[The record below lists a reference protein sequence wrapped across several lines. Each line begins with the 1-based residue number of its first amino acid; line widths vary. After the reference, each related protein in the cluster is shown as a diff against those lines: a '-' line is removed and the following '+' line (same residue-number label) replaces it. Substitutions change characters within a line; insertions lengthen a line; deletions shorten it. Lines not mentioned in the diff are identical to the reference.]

1 MNVKVCL
8 RNGMFDRISV
18 GGPRGLLKHALPA
31 LGRAQY
37 VVANPPWGA
46 VDSPATRSARRGR
59 NVSSRLTGADGRT
72 ARPPGGKIA
81 GPRSAHDRPASREGP
96 RKSGSPRGDH
106 RRDAAG
112 TRRLT
117 GGLCGGTRTLFI
129 CGRERRGGG
138 AVVSARSR
146 LEGDHGRG
154 RSRPLVRGDRRVAA
168 RPGARGAGREE
179 APAGYA
185 PLFLDPRR
193 YLEGHYDAQRFPF
206 FGIRSR
212 PGSSGTNNAPVV
224 THVRPWAEAAGIR
237 VGDQI
242 LAVDGDPVPPSPLS
256 FAPLYPLVH
265 RYVAG
270 GRVTLRLKREEKTL
284 DASLRLLDWREAADA
299 TGADVGPP
307 PGFENN

>member
-18 GGPRGLLKHALPA
+18 GGPRVLLKHALPA

-154 RSRPLVRGDRRVAA
+154 RSRPLVRGDRRLAA
-168 RPGARGAGREE
+168 RPGARRAVLDPEHKPRGYGVRVRGGGPAAARGDAWSVHGPALRLGTRRGRGRNPAAHHGPAGAGRPEV
-179 APAGYA
+179 G
-185 PLFLDPRR
+185 RR
-193 YLEGHYDAQRFPF
+193 
-206 FGIRSR
+206 
-212 PGSSGTNNAPVV
+212 
-224 THVRPWAEAAGIR
+224 
-237 VGDQI
+237 
-242 LAVDGDPVPPSPLS
+242 
-256 FAPLYPLVH
+256 
-265 RYVAG
+265 
-270 GRVTLRLKREEKTL
+270 LR
-284 DASLRLLDWREAADA
+284 
-299 TGADVGPP
+299 G
-307 PGFENN
+307 

>member
-18 GGPRGLLKHALPA
+18 GGPRVLLKHALPA

-46 VDSPATRSARRGR
+46 VDSPSTRSARRGR

-138 AVVSARSR
+138 AVGTGGGGGK
-146 LEGDHGRG
+146 GDGG
-154 RSRPLVRGDRRVAA
+154 GGTSRPLVGGAGGRPPP
-168 RPGARGAGREE
+168 PGARRAV
-179 APAGYA
+179 
-185 PLFLDPRR
+185 LDP
-193 YLEGHYDAQRFPF
+193 EHEP
-206 FGIRSR
+206 
-212 PGSSGTNNAPVV
+212 
-224 THVRPWAEAAGIR
+224 R
-237 VGDQI
+237 V
-242 LAVDGDPVPPSPLS
+242 
-256 FAPLYPLVH
+256 
-265 RYVAG
+265 
-270 GRVTLRLKREEKTL
+270 
-284 DASLRLLDWREAADA
+284 
-299 TGADVGPP
+299 
-307 PGFENN
+307 